1 MMEIVRKYRTV
12 LLPAAVLLFLL
23 LFAFYMLAVQ
33 PVVKEAAAQQ
43 EEISTLEQD
52 NGLMQNRVNELKG
65 NNEDSPEMAAIREYL
80 PASENTEQLILDFA
94 QINRKAAVIL
104 QDVQFTLP
112 ESNLIRSSSSKDKS
126 PFPTVR
132 EVKMT
137 ATLEGN
143 YSQIKLWMSELQ
155 KLKRLIAIDSFNFQ
169 RPYETQAPGSV
180 IKATVS
186 FTAYYDP
193 S

>member
-1 MMEIVRKYRTV
+1 MMEMIQKHRNL
-12 LLPAAVLLFLL
+12 LLPVAVLLFLL
-23 LFAFYMLAVQ
+23 LFAFYMLAVR
-33 PVVKEAAAQQ
+33 PAANEASSQQ
-43 EEISTLEQD
+43 EEITALEQE
-52 NGLMQNRVNELKG
+52 NSLMQKKVSELKG
-65 NNEDSPEMAAIREYL
+65 SGENTPEMEKIREYL
-80 PASENTEQLILDFA
+80 PSSENTEQLILDFT
-94 QINRKAAVIL
+94 QLNQKASVL
-104 QDVQFTLP
+104 LRDVQFTLP
-112 ESNLIRSSSSKDKS
+112 ESNLIRTTLSKDKS

-132 EVKMT
+132 EVKMN

-143 YSQIKLWMSELQ
+143 YTQIKTWMSELQ

-169 RPYETQAPGSV
+169 KPYETQAPGSI

>member
-1 MMEIVRKYRTV
+1 MIEMIQKYRTV

-33 PVVKEAAAQQ
+33 PASNEAASQQ
-43 EEISTLEQD
+43 EEITTLEQGND
-52 NGLMQNRVNELKG
+52 LMQNRVNELKG
-65 NNEDSPEMAAIREYL
+65 SSEESPEMEAIREYL
-80 PASENTEQLILDFA
+80 PASENTEQLILDFTR
-94 QINRKAAVIL
+94 INQKASVIL

-112 ESNLIRSSSSKDKS
+112 ESNLIRTSSSKDKS

-143 YSQIKLWMSELQ
+143 YDQIKTWMSELQ

-169 RPYETQAPGSV
+169 RPYETKAPGSI